1 MVKAKGLGRGLDA
14 LLLSG
19 EEDVQK
25 NEGSLQT
32 LLISELQPG
41 KYQPRSIMQEEA
53 LHALSQSI
61 LKQGVMQP
69 IIVRPVGNNQ
79 YEIIAGERRWRA
91 AKLANLNEVPVIIK
105 NIPDE
110 SALAMALIENIQR
123 EDLNPLE
130 EAIGIKRL
138 IDEFDMTHEEAA
150 DAVGK
155 SRVTVSN
162 LLRLLT
168 LTKPVQ
174 DRLLSGKIDMGHAR
188 ALIGLEGSQQIMLC
202 EEAIGIKRLIDE
214 FNMTH
219 EEAADAVGKSRVTVS
234 NLLRLLTLTKPV
246 QDRLLSGKIDMGHA
260 RALIGLEGSQ
270 QIMLC
275 EEVIQKNLSVR
286 EVEALVKNLQNSYKI
301 DSQKPSPKKIN
312 ADVRQLEESL
322 AETLGASV
330 TIDAK
335 KNGSGIL
342 KVHYRNLEQLDE
354 ILKKI
359 KG

>member
-19 EEDVQK
+19 EEEAQT

-138 IDEFDMTHEEAA
+138 IDEF
-150 DAVGK
+150 
-155 SRVTVSN
+155 
-162 LLRLLT
+162 
-168 LTKPVQ
+168 
-174 DRLLSGKIDMGHAR
+174 
-188 ALIGLEGSQQIMLC
+188 
-202 EEAIGIKRLIDE
+202 
-214 FNMTH
+214 NMTH

-246 QDRLLSGKIDMGHA
+246 QDRLLNGKIDMGHA
-260 RALIGLEGSQ
+260 RALIGLEGGQ

-275 EEVIQKNLSVR
+275 EEIIQKNLSVR
-286 EVEALVKNLQNSYKI
+286 EVETLVKNLQNSYKTGA
-301 DSQKPSPKKIN
+301 SHSSPKKTN

-335 KNGSGIL
+335 KNGSGVL

-359 KG
+359 KR

>member
-19 EEDVQK
+19 EEDAQK

-53 LHALSQSI
+53 LLALSQSI

-123 EDLNPLE
+123 EDLNPL
-130 EAIGIKRL
+130 
-138 IDEFDMTHEEAA
+138 
-150 DAVGK
+150 
-155 SRVTVSN
+155 
-162 LLRLLT
+162 
-168 LTKPVQ
+168 
-174 DRLLSGKIDMGHAR
+174 
-188 ALIGLEGSQQIMLC
+188 

-286 EVEALVKNLQNSYKI
+286 EVEALVKNLQNGYIK
-301 DSQKPSPKKIN
+301 DTQKSSPKKAN

-335 KNGSGIL
+335 KNGSGVL

-359 KG
+359 KR

>member
-1 MVKAKGLGRGLDA
+1 MAKPKGLGRGLDA
-14 LLLSG
+14 LLSNTD
-19 EEDVQK
+19 EDTPK
-25 NEGSLQT
+25 NDGSLQT
-32 LLISELQPG
+32 LSISDLKPG

-69 IIVRPVGNNQ
+69 IIVRPIGNNQ

-138 IDEFDMTHEEAA
+138 IDEF
-150 DAVGK
+150 
-155 SRVTVSN
+155 
-162 LLRLLT
+162 
-168 LTKPVQ
+168 
-174 DRLLSGKIDMGHAR
+174 
-188 ALIGLEGSQQIMLC
+188 
-202 EEAIGIKRLIDE
+202 
-214 FNMTH
+214 NMTH

-260 RALIGLEGSQ
+260 RALIGFEGSQ

-275 EEVIQKNLSVR
+275 EEAIQKNLSVR
-286 EVEALVKNLQNSYKI
+286 EVEALVKNLQNSYKT
-301 DSQKPSPKKIN
+301 DKPTSSPKKTN

-335 KNGSGIL
+335 KNGSGVL

>member
-1 MVKAKGLGRGLDA
+1 MVKPRALGRGLDA
-14 LLLSG
+14 LLSNID
-19 EEDVQK
+19 EDKPK

-32 LLISELQPG
+32 LSISDLKPG
-41 KYQPRSIMQEEA
+41 KYQPRSVMQEEA
-53 LHALSQSI
+53 LYALSQSI

-69 IIVRPVGNNQ
+69 IIVRPIGNDQ

-91 AKLANLNEVPVIIK
+91 AKLAGLNEVPVITK

-110 SALAMALIENIQR
+110 SALVMALIENIQR
-123 EDLNPLE
+123 EDLNPL
-130 EAIGIKRL
+130 
-138 IDEFDMTHEEAA
+138 
-150 DAVGK
+150 
-155 SRVTVSN
+155 
-162 LLRLLT
+162 
-168 LTKPVQ
+168 
-174 DRLLSGKIDMGHAR
+174 
-188 ALIGLEGSQQIMLC
+188 

-246 QDRLLSGKIDMGHA
+246 RDRLLSGKIDMGHA
-260 RALIGLEGSQ
+260 RALIGLEGSL
-270 QIMLC
+270 QIMFC

-286 EVEALVKNLQNSYKI
+286 EVEALVKNLQNNYKK
-301 DSQKPSPKKIN
+301 DKPKLSPKRTN

-322 AETLGASV
+322 AESLGASV
-330 TIDAK
+330 TIEAK
-335 KNGSGIL
+335 NNGSGVL

-359 KG
+359 KR

>member
-25 NEGSLQT
+25 NEGTLQT

-91 AKLANLNEVPVIIK
+91 AKLANLSEVPVIIK

-123 EDLNPLE
+123 EDLNPL
-130 EAIGIKRL
+130 
-138 IDEFDMTHEEAA
+138 
-150 DAVGK
+150 
-155 SRVTVSN
+155 
-162 LLRLLT
+162 
-168 LTKPVQ
+168 
-174 DRLLSGKIDMGHAR
+174 
-188 ALIGLEGSQQIMLC
+188 

-286 EVEALVKNLQNSYKI
+286 EVEALVKNLQNSDKTFT
-301 DSQKPSPKKIN
+301 QKTSSKKTN

-322 AETLGASV
+322 AEILGASV
-330 TIDAK
+330 TIDVK

-342 KVHYRNLEQLDE
+342 KVYYRNLEQLDE

-359 KG
+359 RG

>member
-1 MVKAKGLGRGLDA
+1 MAKPKGLGRGLDA
-14 LLLSG
+14 LLSNTD
-19 EEDVQK
+19 EDTPK

-32 LLISELQPG
+32 LSISDLKPG

-69 IIVRPVGNNQ
+69 IIVRPIGNNQ

-91 AKLANLNEVPVIIK
+91 AKLANLNEVPIIIK

-123 EDLNPLE
+123 EDLNPL
-130 EAIGIKRL
+130 
-138 IDEFDMTHEEAA
+138 
-150 DAVGK
+150 
-155 SRVTVSN
+155 
-162 LLRLLT
+162 
-168 LTKPVQ
+168 
-174 DRLLSGKIDMGHAR
+174 
-188 ALIGLEGSQQIMLC
+188 

-246 QDRLLSGKIDMGHA
+246 QDRLLTGKIDMGHA

-275 EEVIQKNLSVR
+275 EEAIQKNLSVR
-286 EVEALVKNLQNSYKI
+286 EVEALVKNLQNGYKK
-301 DSQKPSPKKIN
+301 DTPKSSSKKMN

-335 KNGSGIL
+335 KNGSGTL

-354 ILKKI
+354 ILHKI
-359 KG
+359 KR

>member
-19 EEDVQK
+19 EEDIQK

-123 EDLNPLE
+123 ENLNPLE
-130 EAIGIKRL
+130 EA
-138 IDEFDMTHEEAA
+138 
-150 DAVGK
+150 V
-155 SRVTVSN
+155 
-162 LLRLLT
+162 
-168 LTKPVQ
+168 
-174 DRLLSGKIDMGHAR
+174 
-188 ALIGLEGSQQIMLC
+188 
-202 EEAIGIKRLIDE
+202 GIKRLIDE

-246 QDRLLSGKIDMGHA
+246 QDRLLNGKIDMGHA

-275 EEVIQKNLSVR
+275 EEIIQKNLSVR
-286 EVEALVKNLQNSYKI
+286 EVETLVKNLQNGYKTGPI
-301 DSQKPSPKKIN
+301 SSSPKKTN

-322 AETLGASV
+322 AEALGASV

-359 KG
+359 KR

>member
-1 MVKAKGLGRGLDA
+1 MAKPKGLGRGLDA
-14 LLLSG
+14 LLSNTD
-19 EEDVQK
+19 EDIPK

-32 LLISELQPG
+32 LSIGDLKPG

-69 IIVRPVGNNQ
+69 IIVRPIGNNQ

-123 EDLNPLE
+123 EDLNPL
-130 EAIGIKRL
+130 
-138 IDEFDMTHEEAA
+138 
-150 DAVGK
+150 
-155 SRVTVSN
+155 
-162 LLRLLT
+162 
-168 LTKPVQ
+168 
-174 DRLLSGKIDMGHAR
+174 
-188 ALIGLEGSQQIMLC
+188 

-286 EVEALVKNLQNSYKI
+286 EVEALVKNLQNGYIK
-301 DSQKPSPKKIN
+301 DTQKSSPKKAN

-335 KNGSGIL
+335 KNGSGVL

-359 KG
+359 KR

>member
-1 MVKAKGLGRGLDA
+1 MAKPKGLGRGLDA
-14 LLLSG
+14 LLSNTD
-19 EEDVQK
+19 EDTPK
-25 NEGSLQT
+25 NDGSLQT
-32 LLISELQPG
+32 LSISDLKPG

-69 IIVRPVGNNQ
+69 IIVRPIGNNQ

-130 EAIGIKRL
+130 EA
-138 IDEFDMTHEEAA
+138 
-150 DAVGK
+150 V
-155 SRVTVSN
+155 
-162 LLRLLT
+162 
-168 LTKPVQ
+168 
-174 DRLLSGKIDMGHAR
+174 
-188 ALIGLEGSQQIMLC
+188 
-202 EEAIGIKRLIDE
+202 GIKRLIDE

-286 EVEALVKNLQNSYKI
+286 EVEALVKNLQNSYKK
-301 DSQKPSPKKIN
+301 DKATLSLKKTN
-312 ADVRQLEESL
+312 SDVRQLEESL

-335 KNGSGIL
+335 KNGSGVL

-359 KG
+359 KR

>member
-1 MVKAKGLGRGLDA
+1 MAKPKGLGRGLDA
-14 LLLSG
+14 LLSNTD
-19 EEDVQK
+19 EDTPK

-32 LLISELQPG
+32 LSISDLKPG

-91 AKLANLNEVPVIIK
+91 AKVANLNEIPVIIK

-123 EDLNPLE
+123 EDLNPL
-130 EAIGIKRL
+130 
-138 IDEFDMTHEEAA
+138 
-150 DAVGK
+150 
-155 SRVTVSN
+155 
-162 LLRLLT
+162 
-168 LTKPVQ
+168 
-174 DRLLSGKIDMGHAR
+174 
-188 ALIGLEGSQQIMLC
+188 

-286 EVEALVKNLQNSYKI
+286 EVEALVKNLQNSYKT
-301 DSQKPSPKKIN
+301 DKPTWSPKKTN

-335 KNGSGIL
+335 KNGSGVL

>member
-1 MVKAKGLGRGLDA
+1 MAKPKGLGRGLDA
-14 LLLSG
+14 LLSNTD
-19 EEDVQK
+19 EDTPK

-32 LLISELQPG
+32 LSISDLKPG

-69 IIVRPVGNNQ
+69 IIVRPIGNNQ

-138 IDEFDMTHEEAA
+138 IDEF
-150 DAVGK
+150 
-155 SRVTVSN
+155 
-162 LLRLLT
+162 
-168 LTKPVQ
+168 
-174 DRLLSGKIDMGHAR
+174 
-188 ALIGLEGSQQIMLC
+188 
-202 EEAIGIKRLIDE
+202 
-214 FNMTH
+214 NMTH

-246 QDRLLSGKIDMGHA
+246 QDRLLTGKIDMGHA

-286 EVEALVKNLQNSYKI
+286 EVEALVKNLQNGYKK
-301 DSQKPSPKKIN
+301 DTPKSSSKKMN

-335 KNGSGIL
+335 KNGSGTL

-354 ILKKI
+354 ILHKI
-359 KG
+359 KR

>member
-1 MVKAKGLGRGLDA
+1 MAKPKGLGRGLDA
-14 LLLSG
+14 LLSNTD
-19 EEDVQK
+19 EDIPK

-32 LLISELQPG
+32 LSISDLKPG

-53 LHALSQSI
+53 LYALSQSI

-69 IIVRPVGNNQ
+69 IIVRPIGNNQ

-123 EDLNPLE
+123 EDLNPL
-130 EAIGIKRL
+130 
-138 IDEFDMTHEEAA
+138 
-150 DAVGK
+150 
-155 SRVTVSN
+155 
-162 LLRLLT
+162 
-168 LTKPVQ
+168 
-174 DRLLSGKIDMGHAR
+174 
-188 ALIGLEGSQQIMLC
+188 

-275 EEVIQKNLSVR
+275 EEAIQKNLSVR
-286 EVEALVKNLQNSYKI
+286 EVEALVKNLQNSYKT
-301 DSQKPSPKKIN
+301 DKPTSSPKKTN

-335 KNGSGIL
+335 KNGSGVL

>member
-19 EEDVQK
+19 EEDAQK
-25 NEGSLQT
+25 NEGSLKT

-123 EDLNPLE
+123 ENLNPLE
-130 EAIGIKRL
+130 EA
-138 IDEFDMTHEEAA
+138 
-150 DAVGK
+150 V
-155 SRVTVSN
+155 
-162 LLRLLT
+162 
-168 LTKPVQ
+168 
-174 DRLLSGKIDMGHAR
+174 
-188 ALIGLEGSQQIMLC
+188 
-202 EEAIGIKRLIDE
+202 GIKRLIDE

-246 QDRLLSGKIDMGHA
+246 QDRLLNGKIDMGHA

-275 EEVIQKNLSVR
+275 EEIIQKNLSVR
-286 EVEALVKNLQNSYKI
+286 EVETLVKNLQNGYKTGA
-301 DSQKPSPKKIN
+301 SPSSPKKTN

-322 AETLGASV
+322 AEALGASV

-359 KG
+359 KR

>member
-91 AKLANLNEVPVIIK
+91 AKLANLSEVPVIIK

-155 SRVTVSN
+155 SRGTVSN

-202 EEAIGIKRLIDE
+202 EEAI
-214 FNMTH
+214 
-219 EEAADAVGKSRVTVS
+219 
-234 NLLRLLTLTKPV
+234 
-246 QDRLLSGKIDMGHA
+246 
-260 RALIGLEGSQ
+260 
-270 QIMLC
+270 
-275 EEVIQKNLSVR
+275 QKNLSVR
-286 EVEALVKNLQNSYKI
+286 EVEALVKNLQNSYKT
-301 DSQKPSPKKIN
+301 DTQKAPPKKTN
-312 ADVRQLEESL
+312 ADVRQLEDSL

-335 KNGSGIL
+335 KNGSGTL

>member
-1 MVKAKGLGRGLDA
+1 MAKPKGLGRGLDA
-14 LLLSG
+14 LLSNTD
-19 EEDVQK
+19 EDTPK

-32 LLISELQPG
+32 LSISDLKPG

-138 IDEFDMTHEEAA
+138 IDEF
-150 DAVGK
+150 
-155 SRVTVSN
+155 
-162 LLRLLT
+162 
-168 LTKPVQ
+168 
-174 DRLLSGKIDMGHAR
+174 
-188 ALIGLEGSQQIMLC
+188 
-202 EEAIGIKRLIDE
+202 
-214 FNMTH
+214 NMTH

-286 EVEALVKNLQNSYKI
+286 EVEALVKNLQNSYKT
-301 DSQKPSPKKIN
+301 DRPASSPKKTN

-335 KNGSGIL
+335 KNGSGVL

>member
-19 EEDVQK
+19 EEDAQK

-53 LHALSQSI
+53 LLALSQSI

-91 AKLANLNEVPVIIK
+91 AKLANLNDVPVIIK

-123 EDLNPLE
+123 ENLNPLE
-130 EAIGIKRL
+130 EA
-138 IDEFDMTHEEAA
+138 
-150 DAVGK
+150 V
-155 SRVTVSN
+155 
-162 LLRLLT
+162 
-168 LTKPVQ
+168 
-174 DRLLSGKIDMGHAR
+174 
-188 ALIGLEGSQQIMLC
+188 
-202 EEAIGIKRLIDE
+202 GIKRLIDE

-246 QDRLLSGKIDMGHA
+246 QDRLLNGKIDMGHA

-275 EEVIQKNLSVR
+275 EEIIQKNLSVR
-286 EVEALVKNLQNSYKI
+286 EVEALVKNLQNGYKTGA
-301 DSQKPSPKKIN
+301 SPSSSKKTN

-322 AETLGASV
+322 AEALGASV

-359 KG
+359 KR

>member
-53 LHALSQSI
+53 LYALSQSI

-123 EDLNPLE
+123 ENLNPLE
-130 EAIGIKRL
+130 EA
-138 IDEFDMTHEEAA
+138 
-150 DAVGK
+150 V
-155 SRVTVSN
+155 
-162 LLRLLT
+162 
-168 LTKPVQ
+168 
-174 DRLLSGKIDMGHAR
+174 
-188 ALIGLEGSQQIMLC
+188 
-202 EEAIGIKRLIDE
+202 GIKRLIDE

-246 QDRLLSGKIDMGHA
+246 QDRLLNGKIDMGHA

-275 EEVIQKNLSVR
+275 EEIIQKNLSVR
-286 EVEALVKNLQNSYKI
+286 EVETLVKNLQNGSKTGV
-301 DSQKPSPKKIN
+301 SPPSPKKMN

-330 TIDAK
+330 TIAAK

>member
-123 EDLNPLE
+123 ENLNPLE
-130 EAIGIKRL
+130 EA
-138 IDEFDMTHEEAA
+138 
-150 DAVGK
+150 V
-155 SRVTVSN
+155 
-162 LLRLLT
+162 
-168 LTKPVQ
+168 
-174 DRLLSGKIDMGHAR
+174 
-188 ALIGLEGSQQIMLC
+188 
-202 EEAIGIKRLIDE
+202 GIKRLIDE

-246 QDRLLSGKIDMGHA
+246 QDRLLNGKIDMGHA

-275 EEVIQKNLSVR
+275 EEIIQKNLSVR
-286 EVEALVKNLQNSYKI
+286 EVETLVKNLQNGSKTGV
-301 DSQKPSPKKIN
+301 SPPSPKKMN